1 MPYNEQEFRRL
12 IRKANSFFT
21 EHKSSLAPIIRAI
34 QIDPNAHQIVN
45 MRILIKR
52 MPLAKRMK
60 YREALCYLECEY
72 AKKWLGLP
80 SPPTPPGL
88 REEPKIRWE
97 ESTLTNKTL
106 LIHCTSV
113 GPEKVIPSGL
123 DPKYSTEWCVP
134 NTTDEKQFKWNRFVF
149 FFALGTRIPPKAS
162 AQFGFGSYIYVVDMP
177 ASTTYMTQDGNIAIN
192 SEIGFPQPIK
202 AKHIV
207 GIFRYQTGDQDP
219 DAKKKGLDKTDY
231 ILEEL
236 DPAAPGTVRKK
247 HVGSN
252 KEVSATKAG
261 TVVKNLFSQ

>member
-1 MPYNEQEFRRL
+1 MEPVRIFLRSGNSDSSQGVGTVRFREL
-12 IRKANSFFT
+12 
-21 EHKSSLAPIIRAI
+21 H
-34 QIDPNAHQIVN
+34 
-45 MRILIKR
+45 
-52 MPLAKRMK
+52 
-60 YREALCYLECEY
+60 
-72 AKKWLGLP
+72 
-80 SPPTPPGL
+80 L
-88 REEPKIRWE
+88 R
-97 ESTLTNKTL
+97 
-106 LIHCTSV
+106 
-113 GPEKVIPSGL
+113 SGHA
-123 DPKYSTEWCVP
+123 C
-134 NTTDEKQFKWNRFVF
+134 
-149 FFALGTRIPPKAS
+149 
-162 AQFGFGSYIYVVDMP
+162 
-177 ASTTYMTQDGNIAIN
+177 